1 MEVAHNMNLELEYV
15 VVLRNLGISMRDPTP
30 ENMAEV
36 THDFPASGDI
46 SQAVNTII
54 KALPVQWLYMGY
66 KRKMFSTHFAKPAAS
81 EK

>member
-1 MEVAHNMNLELEYV
+1 MNLELKYV
-15 VVLRNLGISMRDPTP
+15 VVLGNLGTSMRDPTP

-54 KALPVQWLYMGY
+54 KELPAQ
-66 KRKMFSTHFAKPAAS
+66 
-81 EK
+81 

>member
-1 MEVAHNMNLELEYV
+1 MNLELKYV
-15 VVLRNLGISMRDPTP
+15 VVLGNLGTSMRDPTP
-30 ENMAEV
+30 DNMAEV

-54 KALPVQWLYMGY
+54 KALPVKWQYIGY
-66 KRKMFSTHFAKPAAS
+66 KSKMVSTHFAKPAAS

>member
-1 MEVAHNMNLELEYV
+1 VEVAHYINLELKYV
-15 VVLRNLGISMRDPTP
+15 VVLGNLGTSMRDPTP

-54 KALPVQWLYMGY
+54 KALPVQ
-66 KRKMFSTHFAKPAAS
+66 
-81 EK
+81 